1 MLLSHLS
8 LCYRRYVPEL
18 KNYPTEYI
26 YEPWKAPPGVQKMCK
41 CVIGTDY
48 PRPVVDHETAR
59 KTNLERMNKAYKS
72 QSTSTAAAAN
82 KKQASTAGS
91 ANKKQTKPTTNKHKL
106 TENVSEAK
114 DSPAKK
120 KQKLK

>member
-1 MLLSHLS
+1 
-8 LCYRRYVPEL
+8 
-18 KNYPTEYI
+18 
-26 YEPWKAPPGVQKMCK
+26 MCK

-48 PRPVVDHETAR
+48 PRPIVDHETAR

-72 QSTSTAAAAN
+72 QSTSTA
-82 KKQASTAGS
+82 GS
-91 ANKKQTKPTTNKHKL
+91 ANKKQTKQTINKHKL
-106 TENVSEAK
+106 TENVSQAK

>member
-1 MLLSHLS
+1 MSSSPLP

-48 PRPVVDHETAR
+48 PRPIVDHETAR

-82 KKQASTAGS
+82 KKQS
-91 ANKKQTKPTTNKHKL
+91 KPATNKHKL
-106 TENVSEAK
+106 TENVSKAK
-114 DSPAKK
+114 DSPAIK